1 MQLPDNRYNSYF
13 LDVFERSNRLV
24 ICDREEN
31 VTTSQAL
38 HFVNGPEVH
47 AKIAHADGR
56 LSRWL
61 ASART
66 DRQLLE
72 EMFLA
77 TLSRAPAAGEAE
89 KLLARTK
96 AGSRREVFEDI
107 LWALV
112 SSKEFVFNH

>member
-1 MQLPDNRYNSYF
+1 M
-13 LDVFERSNRLV
+13 

-96 AGSRREVFEDI
+96 AGPRREVFEDI